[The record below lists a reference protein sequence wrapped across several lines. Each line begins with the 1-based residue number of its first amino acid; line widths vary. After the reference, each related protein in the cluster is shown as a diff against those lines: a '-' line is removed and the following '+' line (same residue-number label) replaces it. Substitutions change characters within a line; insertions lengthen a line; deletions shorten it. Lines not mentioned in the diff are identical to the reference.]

1 MRQPCGGEG
10 GAGRPWRYLADRP
23 GLRHARR
30 VDKHELGRFL
40 RRHRERLTPATVG
53 LPAGGPRRTP
63 GLRREE
69 VAQLAHISTQYYT
82 RLEQARG
89 PQPSRRVLGALG
101 RALRLND
108 AERDHLYALGG
119 QPAEPQGPSQEV
131 PDRILDLIER
141 MPDTAAIVLDAKFDV
156 LAWNPLAAALLEDFS
171 ATPRR
176 ERNVIRRYFFE
187 PGSAH
192 RYFGITGGGTFGTY
206 AAGRL
211 RAAVARYPN
220 DRATQDLVRELLRR
234 SPEFA
239 SLWPTGEVSDA
250 RHLIK
255 RIDHPQLGPMR
266 LNCDTLVVPERDQY
280 VVLFT
285 AEPGSADAEALRL
298 LSVIGLQQLA

>member
-1 MRQPCGGEG
+1 
-10 GAGRPWRYLADRP
+10 
-23 GLRHARR
+23 

-40 RRHRERLTPATVG
+40 RSHRERLTPATVG
-53 LPAGGPRRTP
+53 LPADGPRRTP

-89 PQPSRRVLGALG
+89 PHPSRHVLAAIG

-108 AERDHLYALGG
+108 AERAHLYTLGG
-119 QPAEPQGPSQEV
+119 QQAELPGPSPDV
-131 PDRILDLIER
+131 PDRILDMIER
-141 MPDTAAIVLDAKFDV
+141 LPHTAAIVLDAKYDV

-171 ATPRR
+171 AQPRR
-176 ERNVIRRYFFE
+176 ERNMIRRYFLH
-187 PGSAH
+187 PDPPRRH
-192 RYFGITGGGTFGTY
+192 YGISGGGDFGRF
-206 AAGRL
+206 AVGHL
-211 RAAVARYPN
+211 RAAAARYPG
-220 DRATQDLVRELLRR
+220 DQATQELVRELRSR

-239 SLWPTGEVSDA
+239 ALWPSPEVSDQ

-255 RIDHPQLGPMR
+255 TVDHPQLGPIA
-266 LNCDTLVVPERDQY
+266 LTCDILLVPERDQH

-285 AEPGSADAEALRL
+285 AEPGTHAHEALRL